1 MPAPRLMSTS
11 ANRTKTMIFMIMGKL
26 VNKISALN
34 FCQQGDDKYRVIQ
47 PDLEIAEAILR
58 DHGNQAI

>member
-1 MPAPRLMSTS
+1 
-11 ANRTKTMIFMIMGKL
+11 MIFMIMGKM

-34 FCQQGDDKYRVIQ
+34 FCQQGTDKYRVIQ
-47 PDLEIAEAILR
+47 SDSEIAEAILR